1 MTTFIRALELITYI
15 ILAFGCFGLKP
26 RITLLS
32 VSTSI
37 ILLTGWSIYALSAA
51 TPFPVTFVHIAV
63 ICVLIKEKF
72 YISLCTAIV
81 SSLAMNIISCF
92 ISFIIY
98 VFFQPQS
105 SGTSNIIYISSIIAS
120 LILIAASFT
129 AHIRFHSLTSIVR
142 ELSLWQCIAITCL
155 CLFDFFLSSITSVLM
170 EQDLNRP
177 DRYLIITTI
186 YLTVITSL
194 VILALYLR
202 LHRLNKLLNEANNT
216 NMKLLKLEE
225 NHYMTLQNKNMD
237 LRAFRHDYNH
247 HIRALQKLVSD
258 SPDKLVHY
266 IENMAEIKEYTHYI
280 SCNSL
285 VADSVVNYYY
295 EKFRNIKAAF
305 QVTGMLPEH
314 IAIEDSDLCV
324 ILSNMLSNAYDEMI
338 RIAYDKTN
346 TPVVYCSI
354 FILNN
359 YIEICVEN
367 TSHEYTGTSI
377 TGTSKAD
384 TINHG
389 FGLRNIEKAA
399 KKYNGSLHVDYSDNR
414 FRTSVRLQYRP
425 SATQQTYG
433 R

>member
-72 YISLCTAIV
+72 YISLCTAVV

-105 SGTSNIIYISSIIAS
+105 SGTSNIIYISSI
-120 LILIAASFT
+120 
-129 AHIRFHSLTSIVR
+129 
-142 ELSLWQCIAITCL
+142 
-155 CLFDFFLSSITSVLM
+155 TSVLM
-170 EQDLNRP
+170 EQDLNRLG
-177 DRYLIITTI
+177 RYLIITTI
-186 YLTVITSL
+186 YLTIITSL

-225 NHYMTLQNKNMD
+225 NHFMTLQNKNMD

-367 TSHEYTGTSI
+367 TSHEYAGTSI

>member
-37 ILLTGWSIYALSAA
+37 ILLTGWGIYALSAA

-63 ICVLIKEKF
+63 IYVLIKEKF
-72 YISLCTAIV
+72 YISLCTAVV

-105 SGTSNIIYISSIIAS
+105 SGTSNIIYISSI
-120 LILIAASFT
+120 
-129 AHIRFHSLTSIVR
+129 
-142 ELSLWQCIAITCL
+142 
-155 CLFDFFLSSITSVLM
+155 TSVLM

-177 DRYLIITTI
+177 GRYLIITTI
-186 YLTVITSL
+186 YLTIITSL

-225 NHYMTLQNKNMD
+225 NHFMTLQNKNMD

-295 EKFRNIKAAF
+295 EEFRNIKAAF

-367 TSHEYTGTSI
+367 TSHEYAGTSI

>member
-37 ILLTGWSIYALSAA
+37 ILLTGWSIYALSAV

-72 YISLCTAIV
+72 YISLCTAVV

-105 SGTSNIIYISSIIAS
+105 SGTSNIIYISSI
-120 LILIAASFT
+120 
-129 AHIRFHSLTSIVR
+129 
-142 ELSLWQCIAITCL
+142 
-155 CLFDFFLSSITSVLM
+155 TSVLM
-170 EQDLNRP
+170 EQDLNRLG
-177 DRYLIITTI
+177 RYLIITTI
-186 YLTVITSL
+186 YLTIITSL

-225 NHYMTLQNKNMD
+225 NHFMTLQNKNMD

-295 EKFRNIKAAF
+295 EEFRNIKAAF

-367 TSHEYTGTSI
+367 TSHEYAGTSI

>member
-37 ILLTGWSIYALSAA
+37 ILLTGWGIYALSAA

-63 ICVLIKEKF
+63 IYVLIKEKF
-72 YISLCTAIV
+72 YISLCTAVV

-105 SGTSNIIYISSIIAS
+105 SGTSNIIYISSI
-120 LILIAASFT
+120 
-129 AHIRFHSLTSIVR
+129 
-142 ELSLWQCIAITCL
+142 
-155 CLFDFFLSSITSVLM
+155 TSVLM
-170 EQDLNRP
+170 EQDLNRLG
-177 DRYLIITTI
+177 RYLIITTI
-186 YLTVITSL
+186 YLTIITSL

-225 NHYMTLQNKNMD
+225 NHFMTLQNKNMD

-295 EKFRNIKAAF
+295 EEFRNIKAAF

-367 TSHEYTGTSI
+367 TSHEYAGTSI

>member
-72 YISLCTAIV
+72 YISLCTAVV

-105 SGTSNIIYISSIIAS
+105 SGTSNIIYISSI
-120 LILIAASFT
+120 
-129 AHIRFHSLTSIVR
+129 
-142 ELSLWQCIAITCL
+142 
-155 CLFDFFLSSITSVLM
+155 TSVLM

-177 DRYLIITTI
+177 GRYLIITTI
-186 YLTVITSL
+186 YLTIITSL

-225 NHYMTLQNKNMD
+225 NHFMTLQNKNMD

-295 EKFRNIKAAF
+295 EEFRNIKAAF

-367 TSHEYTGTSI
+367 TSHEYAGTSI

>member
-37 ILLTGWSIYALSAA
+37 ILLTGWGIYALSAA

-63 ICVLIKEKF
+63 MCVLIQEKF
-72 YISLCTAIV
+72 YISLCTAVV

-98 VFFQPQS
+98 AFFQPQS
-105 SGTSNIIYISSIIAS
+105 SGTSNIIYISSI
-120 LILIAASFT
+120 
-129 AHIRFHSLTSIVR
+129 
-142 ELSLWQCIAITCL
+142 
-155 CLFDFFLSSITSVLM
+155 TSVLM
-170 EQDLNRP
+170 GQDLNRSG
-177 DRYLIITTI
+177 RYLIITTI
-186 YLTVITSL
+186 YLTIITSL

-225 NHYMTLQNKNMD
+225 NHFMTLQNKNMD

-285 VADSVVNYYY
+285 VADSVINYYY
-295 EKFRNIKAAF
+295 EEFRNIKAAF

-367 TSHEYTGTSI
+367 TSHEYAGTSI

>member
-1 MTTFIRALELITYI
+1 
-15 ILAFGCFGLKP
+15 
-26 RITLLS
+26 
-32 VSTSI
+32 
-37 ILLTGWSIYALSAA
+37 
-51 TPFPVTFVHIAV
+51 
-63 ICVLIKEKF
+63 
-72 YISLCTAIV
+72 
-81 SSLAMNIISCF
+81 
-92 ISFIIY
+92 
-98 VFFQPQS
+98 
-105 SGTSNIIYISSIIAS
+105 
-120 LILIAASFT
+120 
-129 AHIRFHSLTSIVR
+129 
-142 ELSLWQCIAITCL
+142 
-155 CLFDFFLSSITSVLM
+155 M

-186 YLTVITSL
+186 YLTIITSL

-285 VADSVVNYYY
+285 VADSIVNYYY